1 MTEQSGAL
9 AGKVAFV
16 AGASRGIGATVATAL
31 AREGAAV
38 AVAARSEQQGKVP
51 GTIHSVADG
60 ITAAGGRAMPVSCDV
75 TSEES
80 VENAVAATVSEFGG
94 IDILIANAGVLWLGP
109 IESTPLKRWQLCL
122 NVNLTGVFLVTKAVI
137 PHVKARGGGS
147 LVAITTTGVGM
158 IEHGAN
164 AYWVSKAAVERLYL
178 GLAADL
184 KPDNIAVNCLSPS
197 RVVLTEGWQAGGG
210 GVEIPPEMVEPP
222 EAMADA
228 AVLLAQQDAVR
239 HHRHHPALR
248 GTHRLARADAKLPE
262 FASACR
268 GAFAS
273 ARGGKLLVLR
283 DQPVDDLVEVGG
295 PEGDV
300 LREVGV
306 VQRRHHR
313 LLQLDVHQALGGL
326 DGLLR
331 QLQDL
336 LRACDRLGQ
345 RVGDDVVGQPEFER
359 SLGLDPHTR
368 QGELLGLQQAD
379 LRAPDQRAAVGG
391 HQTDRHVRVG
401 EERGL
406 GHVDDVRERRQAA
419 AQPDG
424 RTVDRGDHRDAASH
438 HADDE
443 VTAVLDRLLAQ
454 GFVVAQARRGS

>member
-60 ITAAGGRAMPVSCDV
+60 IRSAGGRAMPVSCDV

-228 AVLLAQQDAVR
+228 AVLLAAQDAIR
-239 HHRHHPALR
+239 HHRHHPTFR
-248 GTHRLARADAKLPE
+248 GTHHLARADAKSPE
-262 FASACR
+262 SAACR
-268 GAFAS
+268 VQFAS
-273 ARGGKLLVLR
+273 ARGGK
-283 DQPVDDLVEVGG
+283 
-295 PEGDV
+295 
-300 LREVGV
+300 
-306 VQRRHHR
+306 
-313 LLQLDVHQALGGL
+313 AT
-326 DGLLR
+326 
-331 QLQDL
+331 
-336 LRACDRLGQ
+336 CSS
-345 RVGDDVVGQPEFER
+345 R
-359 SLGLDPHTR
+359 S
-368 QGELLGLQQAD
+368 
-379 LRAPDQRAAVGG
+379 
-391 HQTDRHVRVG
+391 
-401 EERGL
+401 
-406 GHVDDVRERRQAA
+406 
-419 AQPDG
+419 
-424 RTVDRGDHRDAASH
+424 
-438 HADDE
+438 
-443 VTAVLDRLLAQ
+443 
-454 GFVVAQARRGS
+454 ARRRSC